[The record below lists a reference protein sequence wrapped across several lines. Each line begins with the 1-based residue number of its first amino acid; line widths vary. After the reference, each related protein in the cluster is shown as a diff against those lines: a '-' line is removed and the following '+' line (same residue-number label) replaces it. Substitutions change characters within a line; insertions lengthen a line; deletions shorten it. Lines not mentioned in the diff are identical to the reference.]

1 MREAEIANP
10 TSGARRYVLVESI
23 APDQPIPSRARIAAA
38 RGTAS
43 MSRPKHSIAW
53 ACAATLLAGV
63 AVIAAVRVFS
73 AWRGGPAPAVAG
85 DGRGII
91 AATDSPSDPGTLANG
106 QSLASAAR
114 RIRLLQEGL
123 NDTRGRLAKAETEAV
138 LLRDRAAT
146 LDRMLAGDSLTDCP
160 LFLHDE
166 TTVRALQGILREAAD
181 GTDATATIARQRLR
195 RRLAGLRDQMAQE
208 ADDRGAEA
216 DALHGRLRQQAD
228 DLETLQQSLMNRLS
242 EAQAS
247 PGTPAP

>member
-1 MREAEIANP
+1 
-10 TSGARRYVLVESI
+10 
-23 APDQPIPSRARIAAA
+23 
-38 RGTAS
+38 
-43 MSRPKHSIAW
+43 
-53 ACAATLLAGV
+53 
-63 AVIAAVRVFS
+63 
-73 AWRGGPAPAVAG
+73 
-85 DGRGII
+85 II

-146 LDRMLAGDSLTDCP
+146 IDRMLAEDSLTDCP

-166 TTVRALQGILREAAD
+166 TTVRALQGILREAD
-181 GTDATATIARQRLR
+181 DDRMDAAATIARQRLR

-208 ADDRGAEA
+208 ADGREAEA

-242 EAQAS
+242 EAQAG
-247 PGTPAP
+247 PGNPAP

>member
-1 MREAEIANP
+1 
-10 TSGARRYVLVESI
+10 
-23 APDQPIPSRARIAAA
+23 
-38 RGTAS
+38 
-43 MSRPKHSIAW
+43 MSRPKHPIAW

-63 AVIAAVRVFS
+63 AVIAGVRLFS
-73 AWRGGPAPAVAG
+73 AWHGGPAPAVAG

-123 NDTRGRLAKAETEAV
+123 NDTRGRLAKAETEAA

-146 LDRMLAGDSLTDCP
+146 LDRMLAGDTLTDCP

-166 TTVRALQGILREAAD
+166 TTVRALQGILREAAA
-181 GTDATATIARQRLR
+181 GTDAAATIARQRLR
-195 RRLAGLRDQMAQE
+195 QRLAVLRDKMAQE
-208 ADDRGAEA
+208 AGDRGAEA

-228 DLETLQQSLMNRLS
+228 DLETLQQSLMSRLS
-242 EAQAS
+242 EAQAG
-247 PGTPAP
+247 PGNPAP